1 MAFAR
6 LNKSIT
12 LPSEEYSVKQW
23 MKAVYNLLEKT
34 KSAKES
40 GDLETVYTTSIKAS
54 SIVLEKLPQQ
64 NLDKAFEK
72 DPALKT
78 SYRKLKNQVEEIL
91 TEAENAANI
100 LKARDDEKKE
110 ITQKQVEIIRMPEPY
125 SSSRLSAD
133 TSNQPPKKPVS
144 PSTTQGLSPSPV
156 YIIGNNMIG
165 NITSTSNITSMV
177 PITENNGFDP
187 GFMKNLKDCNNN
199 DKSNKKPPSLDDL
212 KFHNNMI
219 QASELHKYLN
229 MKEDS
234 PKILVLDVRLR
245 TEFEKGHI
253 KTKNIVCLEPI
264 LLTNGISSIDIES
277 KLIISPEHEKEL
289 FNDRHKFDLVV
300 YHNQDSSYV
309 SESKSVV
316 NKSII
321 PQSSLTYNS
330 NDTMQYLYK
339 AIFDTEF
346 TKRLKRNPVLLNG
359 GFNAWFRLTG
369 EAGIERNTD
378 NTIKNNTQN
387 IIKINKNERENNNLW
402 RDENDQRIMS
412 SSPQK
417 QEFID
422 PYDVNNTGG
431 YIKSYMDFYSQPSGS
446 QIQSMTGLN
455 YSSNQTYNNNNNN
468 NNNVYSS
475 DSEFTIPPPNK
486 PLPSPT
492 VNKSTTSQTNNNN
505 KSSLKRRK
513 TIFDHPYYGFS
524 EVNNPE
530 YIKPPPIPPKPK
542 KPLPQ
547 TPVSV
552 SNEHNENISTI
563 SMNSVPHNNNNNIQ
577 TLIPNRTS
585 SMEQNHHRLPTSESS
600 FSQLGSGIGTTGLKN
615 LGNTCFMNSTIQCL
629 SGTVP
634 FARYFLDGSY
644 KRHINKLNP
653 LGSKGV
659 LVEAFAELIRVMW
672 NDKYTFVS
680 PISFKEAIGRFA
692 PQFSGS
698 DQHDSQEFLEFL
710 LDGLHEDLNIKQK
723 IKELTPT
730 EEKQLESLHAGIA
743 SEIMWERYLRQNNSV
758 IVSLF
763 QGQFRNQLICSFCKN
778 TSTTYSEFMYLSL
791 PIPKERKG
799 EQINLEMCLKN
810 FVKEEILD
818 GDNSWF
824 CPRCKCHRQATKQ
837 LTISRLPDVLLI
849 HLKRFSFNGP
859 FRDKLDTYVDFPIR
873 NLDLT
878 EYMPYEMTQKTKN
891 NIPGMGGLNNF
902 NNVQQTGPY
911 DLYAVSNHYGSL
923 NGGHYTACVRNGYRQ
938 EWHNFDDSRASVC
951 DVKNVKSRAAYN
963 LFYVR
968 KSIK

>member
-1 MAFAR
+1 
-6 LNKSIT
+6 
-12 LPSEEYSVKQW
+12 
-23 MKAVYNLLEKT
+23 
-34 KSAKES
+34 
-40 GDLETVYTTSIKAS
+40 
-54 SIVLEKLPQQ
+54 KLPKQ

-72 DPALKT
+72 DPALET
-78 SYRKLKNQVEEIL
+78 SYRNLKKQVEEIL

-100 LKARDDEKKE
+100 LKARDDEKEE
-110 ITQKQVEIIRMPEPY
+110 ITQKQEIIRMPEPHSFSR
-125 SSSRLSAD
+125 SSAEANID
-133 TSNQPPKKPVS
+133 TSNQPSKIPIS

-156 YIIGNNMIG
+156 YIVGNNMIG
-165 NITSTSNITSMV
+165 NITSTSNSNITSMV
-177 PITENNGFDP
+177 PINETSKNLKNNGFNPDS
-187 GFMKNLKDCNNN
+187 MKNLKNYNNN
-199 DKSNKKPPSLDDL
+199 DKSNDL
-212 KFHNNMI
+212 KFHNNTI
-219 QASELHKYLN
+219 QASELQKYLN

-245 TEFEKGHI
+245 TEFEK
-253 KTKNIVCLEPI
+253 
-264 LLTNGISSIDIES
+264 DIEN
-277 KLIISPEHEKEL
+277 KLIFSPKHEKEL
-289 FNDRHKFDLVV
+289 FDDRHKFDLVV

-309 SESKSVV
+309 TESKSAI

-321 PQSSLTYNS
+321 SHSSSIYNS

-346 TKRLKRNPVLLNG
+346 TKRLKRSPVLLNG
-359 GFNAWFRLTG
+359 GFNAWYRLTG

-378 NTIKNNTQN
+378 NTTKNITQN
-387 IIKINKNERENNNLW
+387 IIQINQNERENNNNL
-402 RDENDQRIMS
+402 RSDENDRRILS
-412 SSPQK
+412 SSPK
-417 QEFID
+417 EIID
-422 PYDVNNTGG
+422 SYDVNNFGS
-431 YIKSYMDFYSQPSGS
+431 YIKSYMDFYSQPK
-446 QIQSMTGLN
+446 
-455 YSSNQTYNNNNNN
+455 
-468 NNNVYSS
+468 
-475 DSEFTIPPPNK
+475 FTIPPPNK

-492 VNKSTTSQTNNNN
+492 STTSQTNTS
-505 KSSLKRRK
+505 KSSNSSKSETSLKRRK
-513 TIFDHPYYGFS
+513 TIFDHPYYSF
-524 EVNNPE
+524 
-530 YIKPPPIPPKPK
+530 
-542 KPLPQ
+542 
-547 TPVSV
+547 
-552 SNEHNENISTI
+552 
-563 SMNSVPHNNNNNIQ
+563 
-577 TLIPNRTS
+577 IPNNDTQILMPNRPS
-585 SMEQNHHRLPTSESS
+585 PMEQNHHRLPTSESS

-615 LGNTCFMNSTIQCL
+615 LGNTCFMNSIIQCL

-644 KRHINKLNP
+644 KRHINKVNP

-672 NDKYTFVS
+672 DDKYTFVS
-680 PISFKEAIGRFA
+680 PILFKEAIGRFA

-710 LDGLHEDLNIKQK
+710 LDGLHEDLNVKQK

-730 EEKQLESLHAGIA
+730 EEKQMESLHTGIV
-743 SEIMWERYLRQNNSV
+743 SEIMWERYLRKNNSV

-763 QGQFRNQLICSFCKN
+763 QGQFRNQLICSSCKN

-799 EQINLEMCLKN
+799 EQVNLEMCLKN

-818 GDNSWF
+818 GDNSWY
-824 CPRCKCHRQATKQ
+824 CSRCECHRQATKQ

-878 EYMPYEMTQKTKN
+878 EYMPYEITQKTKN
-891 NIPGMGGLNNF
+891 NIPGIGGLNNF
-902 NNVQQTGPY
+902 NNLQQTGPY

-938 EWHNFDDSRASVC
+938 EWHNFDDSRVSVC
-951 DVKNVKSRAAYN
+951 DIKNVKSRAAYN